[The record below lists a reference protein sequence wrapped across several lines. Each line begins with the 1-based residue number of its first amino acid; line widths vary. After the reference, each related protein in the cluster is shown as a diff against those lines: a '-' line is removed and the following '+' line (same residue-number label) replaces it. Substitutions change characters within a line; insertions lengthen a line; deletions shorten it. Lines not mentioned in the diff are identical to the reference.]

1 MKFIKAYF
9 LQVYHSPRQL
19 LIHALL
25 VISICYLQIES
36 NHETALFQN
45 IVRVSRAETAGKH
58 DTVLI
63 KYLMVSINK
72 MMHDRNDIFKNTEQ
86 LSFKARF
93 MQSVD
98 ADLMYGAGACGGFSK
113 VFARVLKTAGY
124 TTRIGQMKVN
134 GNYGGHILLET
145 YLPTLQKWVVMDP
158 LFLLVFTNPKGAWA
172 SFNEVHDNWDYY
184 KKQIYSDYNSNY
196 NSNYNYNY
204 NYNYAG
210 IRYTNWGKVP
220 VIGSLLYKGLVLVKG
235 EESANTISLR
245 PYLLDHYRFYK
256 WVLVLVYGLYI
267 MVSMMFLNK
276 RIRN

>member
-25 VISICYLQIES
+25 VISICYLQLES

-63 KYLMVSINK
+63 KHLMLSINK

-113 VFARVLKTAGY
+113 VFARALKAAGY

-145 YLPTLQKWVVMDP
+145 YLPSLQKWVVMDP
-158 LFLLVFTNPKGAWA
+158 MFLLVFTNPKGEWA
-172 SFNEVHDNWDYY
+172 SFNEVHNNWVYY
-184 KKQIYSDYNSNY
+184 KQQIY
-196 NSNYNYNY
+196 YNYNY

-210 IRYTNWGKVP
+210 IRYTNWSKVP
-220 VIGSLLYKGLVLVKG
+220 VIGNLVYKGLILVKG
-235 EESANTISLR
+235 KEAANIISLR

-267 MVSMMFLNK
+267 MLSMVFLIK